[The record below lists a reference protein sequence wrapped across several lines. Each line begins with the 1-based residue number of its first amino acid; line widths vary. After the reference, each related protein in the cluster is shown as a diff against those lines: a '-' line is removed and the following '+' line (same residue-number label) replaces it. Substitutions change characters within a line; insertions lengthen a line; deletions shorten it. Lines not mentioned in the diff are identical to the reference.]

1 MTSGKRREG
10 GEDRSP
16 PLPTIPEWALALLRD
31 GRVGR
36 LATADAGGRP
46 LVVPVCYAF
55 DGRRV
60 WSAVDAKP
68 KRTRNLRR
76 LRNIAENPRV
86 SLLVDRW
93 DEDWRHLA
101 WVIVEGR
108 AQVLETGADRARAV
122 ELLLA
127 KYPQYR
133 ALRLTETAG
142 PVIAVA
148 PERVLHWRAA
158 VP

>member
-1 MTSGKRREG
+1 MN
-10 GEDRSP
+10 DAP
-16 PLPTIPEWALALLRD
+16 DWALALLRD